1 MTIAEFIKELQEY
14 PQDSEIMIRKETY
27 DRPHQLYPI
36 YDYVDIYL
44 HETKDNRV
52 YIEVWG
58 RYNFVK
64 PNGNYNNRV
73 SK

>member
-1 MTIAEFIKELQEY
+1 MTIAESIKELQEY

-36 YDYVDIYL
+36 YDYIDIYL

-52 YIEVWG
+52 YIEV
-58 RYNFVK
+58 
-64 PNGNYNNRV
+64 
-73 SK
+73 